1 MFKRQT
7 KTMFIVCLIIAGTIF
22 TQMGLYVLSMFAGLD
37 MRFNLIIVCHDAMKA
52 FGLSF
57 LKYALDAL
65 VFSTLLL
72 SIWKMGTQWYY
83 AARLKRFFNPYIDH
97 SLTREMNETYGRDIH
112 IISYP
117 VPIAVTMGFFR
128 PNIVLSTGLREMLS
142 DDEFEAV
149 VHHEI
154 HHQQNHDPLKV
165 FIVSFFASIM
175 WYMPILRWVREQY
188 KIAKELLADEYAI
201 HQQGS
206 SVDLGSA
213 LLKMLKA
220 GRQMNM
226 PFSYVSFADTS
237 VNYRI
242 HYILDPLTEFPL
254 NVPLKSAV
262 ASLSIFTIICVL
274 FIYALS

>member
-1 MFKRQT
+1 MSKRQT
-7 KTMFIVCLIIAGTIF
+7 KMMFIACLIIAGTIF
-22 TQMGLYVLSMFAGLD
+22 TQMGLYVLSMFAGWD
-37 MRFNLIIVCHDAMKA
+37 MRFNLVVVCHNAMKA
-52 FGLSF
+52 FGLAF

-72 SIWKMGTQWYY
+72 SIWKMGTQCYY
-83 AARLKRFFNPYIDH
+83 SIRMKKTFKQYTH
-97 SLTREMNETYGRDIH
+97 HQLTREMNETYGGSIQM
-112 IISYP
+112 ISYP
-117 VPIAVTMGFFR
+117 APIAVTMGFFR
-128 PNIVLSTGLREMLS
+128 PKIVLSTGLREMLS

-149 VHHEI
+149 VHHEMY
-154 HHQQNHDPLKV
+154 HKQHRDPLTV

-175 WYMPILRWVREQY
+175 WYMPILRWVQEQY
-188 KIAKELLADEYAI
+188 KMAKELLADEYAI

-220 GRQMNM
+220 GRQMKM

-262 ASLSIFTIICVL
+262 TSLSIFSIICLL